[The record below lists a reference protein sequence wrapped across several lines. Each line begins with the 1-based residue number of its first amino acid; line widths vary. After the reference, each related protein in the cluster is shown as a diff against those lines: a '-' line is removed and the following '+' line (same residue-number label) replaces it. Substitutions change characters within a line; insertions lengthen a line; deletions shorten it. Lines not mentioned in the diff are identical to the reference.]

1 MNLQF
6 VDRDGELEALNR
18 LLDKKSAAL
27 VLLYGRRR
35 VGKTRLVQE
44 FLRGKRGLYFYVPN
58 AEEKTI
64 LTEFSRV
71 VEDEFFEGFRFTDFA
86 SFMEY
91 LVKICG
97 DGIIL
102 AIDEFQRLTN
112 IDGAMSLLQRYWDE
126 KLSKARSFLIL
137 SGSSIGAIGRVA
149 LSGDA
154 PLYGRRTAT
163 LKIEPLKFLDLF
175 NWFRKY
181 SVEELVKIYGGFGG
195 TPAYLEH
202 VDENLSGE
210 ENIVEKILSK
220 RSPLY
225 DEPDMLLME
234 EIRAPQRYMDI
245 LSVIALGKITLSEIA
260 DASGLSRENVT
271 TYLKTL
277 ETLDLI
283 ERVTP
288 VTEPEAKRGLYKIRD
303 PFFSF
308 WFRFVRP
315 NKRQIEMELERN
327 VWEGVREE
335 FNVYLGQ
342 AFERICCEV
351 LVEMAKRNLLPI
363 QVGKIGKWWW
373 KETEIDLLGLEK
385 KATRALAV
393 EVKWTD
399 LDYHEAKRLLL
410 ELTAKAQQIH
420 DVKESILGIMAKKI
434 ENKEKIR
441 SEGFIAIDLQDIGE
455 RQHHNE
461 HSELQ
466 TMRS

>member
-1 MNLQF
+1 MILQF
-6 VDRDGELEALNR
+6 IDRHGELEALNG
-18 LLDKKSAAL
+18 LVDKKSAAL

-44 FLRGKRGLYFYVPN
+44 FLRDKRGLYLYVPN

-71 VEDEFFEGFRFTDFA
+71 AEGEFFEGFRFTDFA

-91 LVKICG
+91 LVKRCG
-97 DGIIL
+97 DGIIV

-112 IDGAMSLLQRYWDE
+112 IDGAMSLLQKYWDE
-126 KLSKARSFLIL
+126 RLSTARSFLIL

-175 NWFRKY
+175 SWFKKY
-181 SVEELVKIYGGFGG
+181 SADELVRIYGSFGG

-210 ENIVEKILSK
+210 ENVVRKILSK
-220 RSPLY
+220 RSPLH
-225 DEPDMLLME
+225 DEPEMLLME

-245 LSVIALGKITLSEIA
+245 LTVIALGKNTLSEIA
-260 DASGLSRENVT
+260 DTIGLSRENAT

-277 ETLDLI
+277 EILDLI

-315 NKRQIEMELERN
+315 NKRQIELELERN
-327 VWEGVREE
+327 VWEGAREE
-335 FNVYLGQ
+335 FNGYLGHV
-342 AFERICCEV
+342 FEDVCREV
-351 LVEMAKRNLLPI
+351 LVEMTKRNLLPI
-363 QVGKIGKWWW
+363 RVEKIGKWWW
-373 KETEIDLLGLEK
+373 KEAEIDLLGLEK
-385 KATRALAV
+385 KANKALAV
-393 EVKWTD
+393 EAKWTD

-410 ELTAKAQQIH
+410 ELAAKAQQVH
-420 DVKESILGIMAKKI
+420 DVKEPILGIMAKKI
-434 ENKEKIR
+434 EDKERIR
-441 SEGFIAIDLQDIGE
+441 SEGFIVLDLQDIGE
-455 RQHHNE
+455 ILCHMNTQSFKR
-461 HSELQ
+461 
-466 TMRS
+466 